1 GENRIHHI
9 LQDPGLVDR
18 NLGELIVAFFDQ
30 GGLPNEAG
38 LSGGDSG
45 GGMFIKIHQQWY
57 LAGISYSAGGEF
69 KVRESDAPFKAMLFD
84 HGGLYQKGRST
95 DSGEVW
101 ISIPLQDEPQ
111 PGQIAGTRMSYR
123 RDWIEQQIKS
133 HADPLDAI
141 LLESAEQ
148 AEGPYEPVK
157 HWSLVTQPLGLR
169 IDQTQQ
175 TQFYRIKAPTPL
187 KLLAPIDMDTYMIL
201 PFEG

>member
-1 GENRIHHI
+1 MEAFTKKEG
-9 LQDPGLVDR
+9 P
-18 NLGELIVAFFDQ
+18 LIQ
-30 GGLPNEAG
+30 
-38 LSGGDSG
+38 
-45 GGMFIKIHQQWY
+45 
-57 LAGISYSAGGEF
+57 
-69 KVRESDAPFKAMLFD
+69 
-84 HGGLYQKGRST
+84 
-95 DSGEVW
+95 W

-157 HWSLVTQPLGLR
+157 HWSLVTQPLGLKVS
-169 IDQTQQ
+169 QTQQ

-187 KLLAPIDMDTYMIL
+187 KLLAPIDMGTYLIL